1 MKVLIVDDEADV
13 AEVITLTF
21 KMQWPA
27 CEVISASDGETALE
41 LVADERP
48 DVVLLDVGLPGL
60 SGFEVCERLRQVSDV
75 PILML
80 TVMGEEMHRVRG
92 LEMGADDYI
101 AKPFSP
107 LELVARTRAVLRRA
121 QMLPMSAPAHIVVDG
136 DLSIELGE
144 RQVVVKGQPVK
155 LTPTEFRLL
164 SHLVSN
170 AGNVLPHEALL
181 AKAWGHQSQDDVSML
196 KVHIARL
203 REKLG
208 DDAHDPRYIFTEWG
222 IGYRFAR
229 PRAAV

>member
-1 MKVLIVDDEADV
+1 MKVLVVDDEADV
-13 AEVITLTF
+13 AEIITLTF

-27 CEVISASDGETALE
+27 CEVISASDGEAALK
-41 LVADERP
+41 LFADERP
-48 DVVLLDVGLPGL
+48 DVVLLDVGLPGM

-92 LEMGADDYI
+92 LELGADDYI

-121 QMLPMSAPAHIVVDG
+121 QMLPMSAPAHIVVDD

-208 DDAHDPRYIFTEWG
+208 DDAHNPRYIFTEWG

>member
-41 LVADERP
+41 LFADERP

>member
-27 CEVISASDGETALE
+27 CEVISAGDGRTALQ
-41 LVADERP
+41 LFADERP
-48 DVVLLDVGLPGL
+48 DVVLLDVGLPGM
-60 SGFEVCERLRQVSDV
+60 SGFEVCERLRQFSDV

-92 LEMGADDYI
+92 LELGADDYI

-107 LELVARTRAVLRRA
+107 LELVARTRAVLRRT
-121 QMLPMSAPAHIVVDG
+121 QMLPMSTPSQIVVDD
-136 DLSIELGE
+136 DLTIELGE
-144 RQVVVKGQPVK
+144 RRVVVKGQPVK

-170 AGNVLPHEALL
+170 AGTVLSHEALL
-181 AKAWGHQSQDDVSML
+181 AKAWGRQFQDDVSML

-208 DDAHDPRYIFTEWG
+208 DDAHNPRYIFTEWG

-229 PRAAV
+229 PRVAA